1 MFGTGYFDGSI
12 LVFDGSYY
20 MEYREVKAK
29 GGSSSF
35 AARSV
40 GVLLLIIE
48 TGAAKGPQ
56 LSGVAD
62 ASGWTGLQVSVN
74 GSGSFSG

>member
-1 MFGTGYFDGSI
+1 MRGAYRYLAVRITWDREGL
-12 LVFDGSYY
+12 LV
-20 MEYREVKAK
+20 EAK
-29 GGSSSF
+29 GGCSSF

-48 TGAAKGPQ
+48 TGADKGPQ
-56 LSGVAD
+56 SSGVAD